1 MAFATNQ
8 LDTIRNA
15 CNTFHRTLELL
26 LVVNKLI
33 FKNIELVYEK
43 SGISS
48 TGGGKCQLKPYTTVC
63 FIFI

>member
-15 CNTFHRTLELL
+15 WNTFHRTLEPL
-26 LVVNKLI
+26 LVINKLI

-48 TGGGKCQLKPYTTVC
+48 TGGVKCQLKLYTTVC